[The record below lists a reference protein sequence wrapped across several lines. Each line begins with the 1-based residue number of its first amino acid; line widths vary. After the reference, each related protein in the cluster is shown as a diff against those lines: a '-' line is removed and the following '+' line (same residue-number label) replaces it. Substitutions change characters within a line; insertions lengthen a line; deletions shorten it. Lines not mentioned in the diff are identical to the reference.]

1 MSAQKSY
8 WWENDPEERFW
19 METVARPEFG
29 TWLLAPYDRGRNG
42 TDMPFHATVDM
53 VRDGDVVLHWATGPH
68 HAVQGFV
75 GYSIVNGLPFPT
87 EAVQYEAADP
97 LPGRAAL
104 LRDFIEFPEPLTR
117 EMLHYRRQKIFT
129 FKSSLTDSV
138 HAQRHTW
145 KPALLFPFDPY
156 GQGRE
161 IRVHQGAYL
170 SKFPAALF
178 EALPELLPTPSAT
191 GAHGEF
197 IVTAENADHAIIE
210 TRVDRRR
217 AREAG
222 DLGDATVRRAVELQA
237 LRQAKA
243 HLEEDGSVVTDVGS
257 SRSFDLLLSPTN
269 GGADRQV
276 IVRGGTERVR
286 AVELSSAAVDDILR
300 APTDLIFVH
309 DIPCKREGI
318 DVITS
323 DGDLDVRRDWKPSI
337 SSLIPVQYRHTLG

>member
-1 MSAQKSY
+1 MSAQKAY

-29 TWLLAPYDRGRNG
+29 TRLLAPYGRGRDG

-68 HAVQGFV
+68 HAVHGFV

-104 LRDFIEFPEPLTR
+104 LRDFTEFPEPLTR
-117 EMLHYRRQKIFT
+117 EMLHDRRQKIFT
-129 FKSSLTDSV
+129 LKSSLADSV

-156 GQGRE
+156 RQGQE

-178 EALPELLPTPSAT
+178 EALPQLLPTAKAT
-191 GAHGEF
+191 SVHGEF
-197 IVTAENADHAIIE
+197 VVTAEKADHAIIE
-210 TRVDRRR
+210 TRVDRRS

-222 DLGDATVRRAVELQA
+222 DLGDAAVRRAVELQA

-243 HLEEDGSVVTDVGS
+243 HLEKDGSVVTDVGS
-257 SRSFDLLLSPTN
+257 SRSFDLLLSSTN

-276 IVRGGTERVR
+276 IVRGSTESVLK
-286 AVELSSAAVDDILR
+286 VDLSSAAVDDVHR
-300 APTDLIFVH
+300 APTDLILVH
-309 DIPCKREGI
+309 DIPCKREGAE
-318 DVITS
+318 VITS
-323 DGDLDVRRDWKPSI
+323 DGDLDVRQGWQPSI
-337 SSLIPVQYRHTLG
+337 SSLTPVQYRHTLD